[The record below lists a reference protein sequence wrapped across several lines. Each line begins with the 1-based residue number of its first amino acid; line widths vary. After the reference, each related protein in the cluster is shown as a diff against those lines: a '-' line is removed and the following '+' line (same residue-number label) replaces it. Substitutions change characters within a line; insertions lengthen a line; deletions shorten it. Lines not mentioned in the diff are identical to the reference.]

1 MRKLLLLF
9 ICLMLS
15 SIGLSQIDNDHYHEL
30 FYVKKT
36 RIGDDVRKE
45 KIIEFDPGQEFL
57 ESEGIH
63 KMDTIASL
71 SYISDQVLDS
81 LNKMRVG
88 LGLKEIIS
96 YVSEE
101 DEYGYAED
109 AIFDYSDKK
118 QLPLM
123 VKDVDYDIDSCYCYQ
138 DIVSEITSHK
148 DIMKRVLSKRNNELF
163 IFVILDKS
171 DNKYYIYIQ
180 VRRLFRFN
188 YFIN

>member
-1 MRKLLLLF
+1 MKKLFLF

-15 SIGLSQIDNDHYHEL
+15 SVGLSQDNDHYFQL
-30 FYVKKT
+30 FYFKKEVFGDNVSKVKT
-36 RIGDDVRKE
+36 
-45 KIIEFDPGQEFL
+45 IEFDPVQEFL
-57 ESEGIH
+57 ETEGIH

-71 SYISDQVLDS
+71 SYISNQVLDS

-138 DIVSEITSHK
+138 DIVSEIVSHK
-148 DIMKRVLSKRNNELF
+148 DIMKRVLSKRNKELF
-163 IFVILDKS
+163 ICVLMDKT

-180 VRRLFRFN
+180 VRRLFTYN

>member
-1 MRKLLLLF
+1 MKKLLLF

-15 SIGLSQIDNDHYHEL
+15 SVGLSQDNDHYFEL
-30 FYVKKT
+30 FYFKKEV
-36 RIGDDVRKE
+36 IGDNVIKV
-45 KIIEFDPGQEFL
+45 KTIEFDPGQEFL
-57 ESEGIH
+57 EAEDIH

-71 SYISDQVLDS
+71 SYISYQVLDS

-96 YVSEE
+96 YVSDE
-101 DEYGYAED
+101 DEYGYTED
-109 AIFDYSDKK
+109 AIFDFSEKK

-123 VKDVDYDIDSCYCYQ
+123 VKDVNYDIDSCYCYQ
-138 DIVSEITSHK
+138 DIVREIFSHK
-148 DIMKRVLSKRNNELF
+148 DIMKRVLSKRNKELF
-163 IFVILDKS
+163 ICVILDKS

-180 VRRLFRFN
+180 VRRLFTYN

>member
-1 MRKLLLLF
+1 MKKLLLF

-15 SIGLSQIDNDHYHEL
+15 SIGLSQVDNDHYFQL
-30 FYVKKT
+30 FYFKKEVF
-36 RIGDDVRKE
+36 GDNVIKL
-45 KIIEFDPGQEFL
+45 KTIEFDPGQEFL
-57 ESEGIH
+57 ETEGIH

-71 SYISDQVLDS
+71 SYISNQVLDS

-101 DEYGYAED
+101 DEYGYTED

-123 VKDVDYDIDSCYCYQ
+123 VKDVDYDIDSCLCYK

-163 IFVILDKS
+163 ICVILDKS
-171 DNKYYIYIQ
+171 DGKYYIYIQ

>member
-1 MRKLLLLF
+1 MKKLLF

-15 SIGLSQIDNDHYHEL
+15 SIGLAQIDNDHYYEL

-57 ESEGIH
+57 EAEGIH

-71 SYISDQVLDS
+71 SYISNQVIDS
-81 LNKMRVG
+81 LNKIRLG

-96 YVSEE
+96 YVSDE
-101 DEYGYAED
+101 DEYEYAED
-109 AIFDYSDKK
+109 AIFDYSEKK

-123 VKDVDYDIDSCYCYQ
+123 VVDVSYDIDSCYCYQ
-138 DIVSEITSHK
+138 DLVSEIVCHK
-148 DIMKRVLSKRNNELF
+148 DIIKRVLSKRNKELF
-163 IFVILDKS
+163 ICVLMDKN
-171 DNKYYIYIQ
+171 DDKYYIYIQ